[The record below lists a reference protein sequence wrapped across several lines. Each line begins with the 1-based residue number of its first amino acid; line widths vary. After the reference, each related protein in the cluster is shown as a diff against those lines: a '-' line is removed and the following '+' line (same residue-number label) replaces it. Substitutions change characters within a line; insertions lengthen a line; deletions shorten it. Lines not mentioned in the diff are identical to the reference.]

1 MSLLNSAL
9 KIERHVALWLFIFL
23 LTSAS
28 IAFALYYQ
36 YVLEWE
42 PCVLCIQIR
51 IIMFGLTLLAFLMI
65 FLSRI
70 KLIRL
75 FGFIGQSVLGVLL
88 FLKCRELYRI
98 EIGLDEAGCMFNA
111 GLPSWFDLEAWLP
124 SIFEVRSACGE
135 SPKVLFDITMAQALY
150 YGSALALILS
160 LLLSLLSI
168 YALFSRPLK
177 TS

>member
-150 YGSALALILS
+150 YGSAISMVAAI
-160 LLLSLLSI
+160 LLLIISI
-168 YALFSRPLK
+168 FGFFKSAAK
-177 TS
+177 